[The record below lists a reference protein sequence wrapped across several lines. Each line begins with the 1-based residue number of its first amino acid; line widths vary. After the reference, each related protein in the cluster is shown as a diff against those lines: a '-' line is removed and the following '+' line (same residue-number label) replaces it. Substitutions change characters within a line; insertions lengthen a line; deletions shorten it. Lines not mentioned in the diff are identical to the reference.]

1 MFTPLLKIKLLIIP
15 RLGKTDFDVSDRER
29 ERDRYRLDYIETS
42 QDMSSIPP
50 YSVLLLFLSETL
62 NILSLSLLQSKQK

>member
-29 ERDRYRLDYIETS
+29 ERERDRYRLDYIETS
-42 QDMSSIPP
+42 QDMSSIFSP
-50 YSVLLLFLSETL
+50 SVVLIRDFKHTFSITTL
-62 NILSLSLLQSKQK
+62 K